1 MPFLASALT
10 FDALLAA
17 IPFLLLLLVGLT
29 ALAQAMA
36 GAAAL
41 GTGPVDP
48 NELFHRFLPPHVTSP
63 GADPFAVI
71 ERILTRITERRSQIS
86 LVAVPAFV
94 WFSTRLFAGVRTA
107 LNEIYDVSVRPSRPR
122 HPIIAYLRGKLRDAG
137 MVLATLLLFLGN
149 TAVTASLAYGESRGA
164 LVAPHLRFWVTWLG
178 RLTGEGLAFVFQ
190 VVLFYVVYRYASLR
204 RIPGRIAL
212 IASVFSAVCFE
223 IAKRL
228 YGLYLAHIAS
238 FEGISGDGQVG
249 AVVLFVLWVY
259 YTAIVFLVG
268 GVVAE
273 MWDLRTMQTQQRGL
287 LD

>member
-1 MPFLASALT
+1 VPFLASALT

-17 IPFLLLLLVGLT
+17 VPFLLLLLVGLT
-29 ALAQAMA
+29 ALAQTMA
-36 GAAAL
+36 GAGAL

-48 NELFHRFLPPHVTSP
+48 NELFHRFLPPHETAP

-71 ERILTRITERRSQIS
+71 ERILTRITERRGQIS

-122 HPIIAYLRGKLRDAG
+122 HLVIAYLRGKLRDAG

-178 RLTGEGLAFVFQ
+178 RLTGEGLAFTFQ

-238 FEGISGDGQVG
+238 FESVSGDGQVG

-273 MWDLRTMQTQQRGL
+273 MWDLRTMQTQQRGR